1 MSASPLVTVLLPVWN
16 GASLPLTAE
25 GEVVHFPLT
34 PLTSYEIKHS
44 LKNQNIYLSVHLR
57 CQNEIHLEKIEIR
70 LAA

>member
-1 MSASPLVTVLLPVWN
+1 MNLYKTDKYWL
-16 GASLPLTAE
+16 
-25 GEVVHFPLT
+25 VHFPLT
-34 PLTSYEIKHS
+34 PLTSYEIKHL